1 VKAGVFAASAV
12 AVLAFASSGLAGWGS
27 GGNGSGAPG
36 AKNMPGG
43 NTPTATLALTS
54 VTVSW
59 SASAFGGGPNVEGYV
74 VKRYSGLGGGA
85 QAPGGSCAGTVS
97 GTNCSDSGISPG
109 GWTYTVTPVQGSW
122 HGSESAQSNS
132 VVKL

>member
-1 VKAGVFAASAV
+1 VKAPVVLGAAA
-12 AVLAFASSGLAGWGS
+12 AALTLAGTGTAGWGS
-27 GGNGSGAPG
+27 GGTGSGAAG
-36 AKNMPGG
+36 AKSMPGG

-59 SASAFGGGPNVEGYV
+59 SASSFGGGPNVAGYV

-97 GTNCSDSGISPG
+97 GTSCTDSGVAPG
-109 GWTYTVTPVQGSW
+109 AWTYTVTPVQGSW
-122 HGSESAQSNS
+122 SGSESGQSNT